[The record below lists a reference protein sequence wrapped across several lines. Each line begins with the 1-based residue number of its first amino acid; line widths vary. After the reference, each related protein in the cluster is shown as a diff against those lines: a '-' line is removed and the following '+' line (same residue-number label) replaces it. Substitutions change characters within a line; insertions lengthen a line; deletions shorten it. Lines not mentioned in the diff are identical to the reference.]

1 MIQLKH
7 TPQPQTP
14 SLYDSVIGEAYIPED
29 HILRRIRAAVDFS
42 FVHELTADLY
52 HDSLGRPAY
61 DQEVLFRLIFLQ
73 IHYNLSDRQVVER
86 AQTDHAF
93 RFFLGIDWNHE
104 LPHPTSLTK
113 FRNRLGEERFK
124 AIFTRILR
132 QAQEHRLV
140 SGRRTFIDSTSVRA
154 DIAVPGFR
162 CLLERVLAKALD
174 ALEDTEIDTAYLRAE
189 YRTLVEDRSD
199 LMVRQIRDRLLAEWL
214 SLTELV
220 AEALAGLHE
229 RTQVQQESLE
239 LLEAALQ
246 RAENHGKRNVR
257 KDDLLSDVDPDAR
270 WSSKKRGKKSE
281 PGYLQQVAV
290 DTEHDVVTDVEVFP
304 GNTDD
309 SEALRSMV
317 EGHTEQVGLKPDEV
331 VTDSKY
337 QSGENRA
344 ELEEKGITDHVASPP
359 PKGSKQGK
367 FSVSDFLIEFNEAGV
382 PVAILCPA
390 LKLAVDPKWNK
401 DKHAWVFYFRKGQC
415 EGCPLR
421 AQCSTAKRGR
431 SVSVDE
437 HYLLTEAARE
447 RQATPEG
454 KAAQRQR
461 YRIERQFA
469 MQKQRGGGRTRYRG
483 LAKNRLLGWAW
494 GVYLNVMTI
503 SRCVF
508 EGLARGPCGK
518 LYSPAPG

>member
-1 MIQLKH
+1 MKH
-7 TPQPQTP
+7 TPQPKTP
-14 SLYDSVIGEAYIPED
+14 SLYDSVIGESYIPED

-52 HDSLGRPAY
+52 HDSVGRPAH
-61 DQEVLFRLIFLQ
+61 DQEMIFRLIFLQ

-93 RFFLGIDWNHE
+93 RFFLGIDWNDQ

-132 QAQEHRLV
+132 QAQELGLV
-140 SGRRTFIDSTSVRA
+140 SGRRVLIDSSSVRA
-154 DIAVPGFR
+154 DIAVPSFR
-162 CLLERVLAKALD
+162 SLLERVLAKALET
-174 ALEDTEIDTAYLRAE
+174 LEGAEVDLDYLRAE
-189 YRTLVEDRSD
+189 YRALIDDRSD
-199 LMVRQIRDRLLAEWL
+199 LMVKSIRDRILAEWL

-220 AEALAGLHE
+220 AEALGSLSE
-229 RTQVQQESLE
+229 RTEAQEESLQ

-246 RAENHGKRNVR
+246 RADNHGKRNVR

-270 WSSKKRGKKSE
+270 WSSKKRGKRSE
-281 PGYLQQVAV
+281 PGYLQQLAV
-290 DTEHDVVTDVEVFP
+290 DAEHDVVTNVDVLP

-309 SEALRSMV
+309 SEALQPMV

-331 VTDSKY
+331 VADSKY

-344 ELEEKGITDHVASPP
+344 DLVEKRVTDHVASPP
-359 PKGSKQGK
+359 PRGSKQGR
-367 FSVSDFLIEFNEAGV
+367 FSVSDFLIEFNDEGL
-382 PVAILCPA
+382 PVAMLCPA
-390 LKLAVDPKWNK
+390 LKLAVEPKWK
-401 DKHAWVFYFRKGQC
+401 ETKHAWVFYFRKAQC

-421 AQCSTAKRGR
+421 AQCSTSKRGR
-431 SVSVDE
+431 SVSVDQ

-447 RQATPEG
+447 RQASEEG
-454 KAAQRQR
+454 IAAQRQR

-469 MQKQRGGGRTRYRG
+469 VQKQRGGGRTRYRG
-483 LAKNRLLGWAW
+483 IENNRLLGWAW
-494 GVYLNVMTI
+494 GIYLNVLTI
-503 SRCVF
+503 TRCVF
-508 EGLARGPCGK
+508 EGLARGPGEK
-518 LYSPAPG
+518 LYTAAMG